1 MVAEQPRVKQKY
13 EDVDMQVSKPT
24 VKLWRKISDLSVA
37 FAVRHISVML
47 KSGITI
53 DGAIK
58 ILAEQT
64 TDAKL
69 KKVFSAILIDVQDG
83 ISLADAM
90 SKYPKAFSRTITSII
105 AVGEKGGTL
114 EANLKFLADYLKKNH
129 ELQSKLKGAMLY
141 PIIILSLTMAE
152 MLGVVFFI
160 LPRLESLFTGF
171 ANIPEYTLFIMNAS
185 RYIREH
191 GLEVTG
197 VLILLIILIQSFL
210 STKAGQGFKD
220 HALLRIPILG
230 KLFRFNLLM
239 QFARTMNIL
248 MENGIPI
255 ERALGISSET
265 INNAVYSNVLKI
277 IHTSVKDGMNLADS
291 LSKYPKLFPQTFI
304 KLIEIGEE
312 TGTLS
317 ENLNYLYEFY
327 SEDVQEM
334 STNLTALLEPLLLIF
349 IGAMIGGLAI
359 MIIGPI
365 YQLTSTINA

>member
-1 MVAEQPRVKQKY
+1 MADKVK
-13 EDVDMQVSKPT
+13 KPF
-24 VKLWRKISDLSVA
+24 KLRRKISDLDIA

-58 ILAEQT
+58 VLSDQST
-64 TDAKL
+64 NQNL
-69 KKVFSAILIDVQDG
+69 KKVFNAIYDDVQEG
-83 ISLADAM
+83 VGLAEAM
-90 SKYPKAFSRTITSII
+90 EKYPKAFSRTITSII
-105 AVGEKGGTL
+105 SVGEKGGTL

-141 PIIILSLTMAE
+141 PIIILSLTLVE
-152 MLGVVFFI
+152 MLGVIFFI
-160 LPRLESLFTGF
+160 LPRLESLFSGF
-171 ANIPEYTLFIMNAS
+171 SNLPEFTVFVMNAS
-185 RYIREH
+185 RFIREH
-191 GLEVTG
+191 GIEVSG
-197 VLILLIILIQSFL
+197 GILLLVIIIRLFL
-210 STKAGQGFKD
+210 GSRAGQNFKD
-220 HALLRIPILG
+220 RAFLRIPILG

-265 INNAVYSNVLKI
+265 INNVVYMNALKQI
-277 IHTSVKDGMNLADS
+277 YSCVKEGLNLADS
-291 LSKYPKLFPQTFI
+291 LSKYPKLFPPTFI

-312 TGTLS
+312 TGTLG

-327 SEDVQEM
+327 AEDVQEM

-349 IGAMIGGLAI
+349 IGVMIGGLAI

-365 YQLTSTINA
+365 YQLTSTING